1 MDSYKNA
8 LTILLVLVLA
18 AEAVIFWQVRRL
30 INSWGKEVEE
40 EEDKALTDG
49 ERRYV
54 EVRLKLMAALS
65 TAAIV
70 LFLLRFVVFDLFSL
84 IRG

>member
-1 MDSYKNA
+1 MKTA

-18 AEAVIFWQVRRL
+18 AEDVVFFQVRRL
-30 INSWGKEVEE
+30 IHSWGKEVEE
-40 EEDKALTDG
+40 DDKALTDG

-54 EVRLKLMAALS
+54 ELRLKLMSVLS
-65 TAAIV
+65 TAAIA
-70 LFLLRFVVFDLFSL
+70 LFLLRFVVFDLFPL

>member
-30 INSWGKEVEE
+30 IHSWGREVE

-54 EVRLKLMAALS
+54 EVRLKLMSALS

-70 LFLLRFVVFDLFSL
+70 LFLLRFVFFDLFPL

>member
-1 MDSYKNA
+1 MKTA

-18 AEAVIFWQVRRL
+18 AEAVVFFQVRRL
-30 INSWGKEVEE
+30 IHSWGKEVEE
-40 EEDKALTDG
+40 EDKVLTDG

-54 EVRLKLMAALS
+54 ELRLKLMSVLS
-65 TAAIV
+65 TAAIA
-70 LFLLRFVVFDLFSL
+70 LFLLRFVVFDLFPL

>member
-1 MDSYKNA
+1 MKTA
-8 LTILLVLVLA
+8 LTILLVLVLS
-18 AEAVIFWQVRRL
+18 AEAVVFFQVRRL
-30 INSWGKEVEE
+30 IHSWGKEV

-54 EVRLKLMAALS
+54 ELRLKLMSVLS

-70 LFLLRFVVFDLFSL
+70 LFLLRFVVFDLFPL

>member
-1 MDSYKNA
+1 MKTA

-30 INSWGKEVEE
+30 IHSWGREV

-54 EVRLKLMAALS
+54 EVRLKLMSALS

-70 LFLLRFVVFDLFSL
+70 LFLLRFVLFDLFPL

>member
-1 MDSYKNA
+1 MKTA

-30 INSWGKEVEE
+30 IHSWGREVE

-54 EVRLKLMAALS
+54 EVRLKLMSALS

-70 LFLLRFVVFDLFSL
+70 LFLLRFVFVDLFPL
-84 IRG
+84 VRG